1 MENKHKIVL
10 EWLSAYPGLQQYL
23 FFNSSRE
30 EIGDTS
36 MNTVV
41 SDTWET
47 RYLRDRGIKNYDFA
61 VSMMKY
67 YNDGTNENNTE
78 ELFDVQKFML
88 WIEEQNKIKNF
99 PIFEEGEVISI
110 ENLQNIPDL
119 AGISEDEILV
129 KYMFQIRIKYII
141 I

>member
-10 EWLSAYPGLQQYL
+10 EWLSTYPELEQYL
-23 FFNSSRE
+23 FFNTTRE
-30 EIGDTS
+30 ELNNTS

-47 RYLRDRGIKNYDFA
+47 RYIRDKGIKNYDFA
-61 VSMMKY
+61 ITMMKY
-67 YNDGTNENNTE
+67 YDDGTNENNTE
-78 ELFDVQKFML
+78 ELFDVQKFMI

-99 PIFEEGEVISI
+99 PIFEEGEVISV
-110 ENLQNIPDL
+110 ENLQNIPNL

-129 KYMFQIRIKYII
+129 KYMFQIRLKYII

>member
-10 EWLSAYPGLQQYL
+10 EWLSTYSELEQYL
-23 FFNSSRE
+23 FFNATRE
-30 EIGDTS
+30 ELNNAS

-47 RYLRDRGIKNYDFA
+47 RYIRDKGIKNYDFA
-61 VSMMKY
+61 VTMMKY
-67 YNDGTNENNTE
+67 YYDGTNENNTE
-78 ELFDVQKFML
+78 ELFDVQKFMI

-99 PIFEEGEVISI
+99 PIFEEGEVISV

-129 KYMFQIRIKYII
+129 KYMFQIRLKYII

>member
-10 EWLSAYPGLQQYL
+10 EWLSTYPELEQYL
-23 FFNSSRE
+23 FFNATRE
-30 EIGDTS
+30 ELNNTS

-47 RYLRDRGIKNYDFA
+47 RYIRDKGIKNYDFA
-61 VSMMKY
+61 ITMMKY
-67 YNDGTNENNTE
+67 YDDGTNENNTE
-78 ELFDVQKFML
+78 ELFDVQKFMI

-99 PIFEEGEVISI
+99 PIFEEGEVISV
-110 ENLQNIPDL
+110 ENLQNIPNL

-129 KYMFQIRIKYII
+129 KYMFQIRLKYII

>member
-10 EWLSAYPGLQQYL
+10 EWLSTYPELEQYL
-23 FFNSSRE
+23 FFNATRE
-30 EIGDTS
+30 ELNNTS

-47 RYLRDRGIKNYDFA
+47 RYIRDKGIKNYDFA
-61 VSMMKY
+61 ITMMKY
-67 YNDGTNENNTE
+67 YDDGTNENNTE
-78 ELFDVQKFML
+78 ELFDVQKFMI

-99 PIFEEGEVISI
+99 PIFEEGEVISV
-110 ENLQNIPDL
+110 ENLQNIPNL

-129 KYMFQIRIKYII
+129 KYIFQIRLKYII